1 MSRSCEVIVIESDD
15 EVDDRKPAAKL
26 LKPSAAKKAAAST
39 NNNNNNTTTN
49 SSCISLLEEES
60 SDDENP
66 GRISHNVHNKR
77 NKRKR
82 PYHDNNNSN
91 NNSSQSSQR
100 STTLV
105 SDRELAEQLQ
115 RNEELGSQK
124 SSAIDVE
131 KCMSSTTD
139 GKAWLLVQ
147 EMLTLIKSAKEQ
159 FISENKSL
167 KHYCV
172 EAVAVDD
179 MVYMATDML
188 EKQNEF
194 VKSGVCGYI
203 DTGEL
208 FSFSC
213 VGIYRILACVYFI
226 IVQTRN
232 ECN

>member
-49 SSCISLLEEES
+49 SSCISLLEEEES

-82 PYHDNNNSN
+82 PYHYNNNSN

-139 GKAWLLVQ
+139 GKSWLLVQ

-208 FSFSC
+208 FLSVVWVYIGYWHVC
-213 VGIYRILACVYFI
+213 ILL
-226 IVQTRN
+226 
-232 ECN
+232 